1 VPAEVVAEYA
11 AILRLYN
18 VTQITGDR
26 YSSGWNADEWS
37 RAGFRY
43 LPSDRTKSEIY
54 LAALPMLLSSQA
66 RLIDNEKMRQ
76 QFVGLERRVHPSG
89 RESVD
94 DSGAASA
101 NDDLANVCAGAMV
114 LAAAPEFKPAMAVF
128 GIYSGNVDNEL
139 GYCGQGEDNR
149 SVYASQPPE
158 YGPRAASFIRAIG
171 SGGSTKA
178 STNQENE
185 TWPQQIPPPSQ
196 AIAAMMAALND
207 ELIAITDFTSACNA
221 INGSGGVRGRYLA
234 RADAFVAAGH
244 TGAALCQNVAALC
257 DQCVAR
263 LAPVQD
269 TVTGWTSIPLS
280 SLKEVLR

>member
-1 VPAEVVAEYA
+1 
-11 AILRLYN
+11 
-18 VTQITGDR
+18 
-26 YSSGWNADEWS
+26 
-37 RAGFRY
+37 
-43 LPSDRTKSEIY
+43 
-54 LAALPMLLSSQA
+54 MLLSSQA

-158 YGPRAASFIRAIG
+158 YWAARGIFH
-171 SGGSTKA
+171 
-178 STNQENE
+178 
-185 TWPQQIPPPSQ
+185 P
-196 AIAAMMAALND
+196 AIAAVDRPRRLQTRRMKHGSTNSSTL
-207 ELIAITDFTSACNA
+207 TSHRRDD
-221 INGSGGVRGRYLA
+221 G
-234 RADAFVAAGH
+234 
-244 TGAALCQNVAALC
+244 
-257 DQCVAR
+257 CV
-263 LAPVQD
+263 
-269 TVTGWTSIPLS
+269 
-280 SLKEVLR
+280 K